1 MDNALINPQAESD
14 IDWVKGVII
23 GIRNIRG
30 EMNIAP
36 GKQFPALLGNT
47 TEQDRRRLDENLA
60 NLLKLAKLSELRA
73 LQAGESAPVSAT
85 QLYQDME
92 ILVPLADLID
102 KDVEIARLEKEIAKL
117 EKNLQAINGK
127 LGNARFVDNAPA
139 EIVATERE
147 RQRAVESSVAALQ
160 DKLNTIK
167 SLA

>member
-1 MDNALINPQAESD
+1 M
-14 IDWVKGVII
+14 
-23 GIRNIRG
+23 
-30 EMNIAP
+30 
-36 GKQFPALLGNT
+36 
-47 TEQDRRRLDENLA
+47 QDRAAAKIRREEA
-60 NLLKLAKLSELRA
+60 GAAKPKTKKELKAEAKAEKQR
-73 LQAGESAPVSAT
+73 
-85 QLYQDME
+85 
-92 ILVPLADLID
+92 
-102 KDVEIARLEKEIAKL
+102 EKEIAKL